1 MIGNLIYDMLEFM
14 KNKILI
20 PIVILGALAAFFSFR
35 YAFAEGKNNKKTV
48 TLETVM
54 ATLSRGHFEP
64 RKIDDSFSVAVFNKT
79 LSSFDYRKNF
89 FTQQDINALSQY
101 KYQIDDEINNGSVEF
116 FDAMDTLFKK
126 RIDLAEGYYKE
137 ILKKP
142 FTFTGNDSVQLNG
155 DDLDYAADDAALKK
169 RWEEYLK
176 YLTLSKYVDLKKA
189 QEPSKDKED
198 TPDEN
203 NDGDAK
209 KDKKPKTDAEL
220 EADARKSVM
229 KGQDYFFKRLRRLDE
244 EDRFAIFINAITN
257 TEDPHTDFLPPEDK
271 ARFDEGMSGSF
282 YGIGAQLQEDE
293 GNIKVVAVIPG
304 SPCWKQGELKVNDV
318 IQKVAQGNAEPVDVE
333 GRDLD
338 DVVKMIRGN
347 KGTTV
352 KLTVKKVD
360 GSLRIIPIIRG
371 EVLREEVFAKSAII
385 EDKGNKTGYIYLPE
399 FYADFN
405 KINGRRCAEDIAIE
419 VQKLKNAGVNGIILD
434 LRNNGGGSLQDVV
447 DMAGLFIDEGPVVQV
462 KTNAGAPEKLYDRGK
477 GTLYDGPLAVM
488 INQGSASASEIMAAA
503 MQDYKRA
510 IIVGSTSFGKG
521 TVQRLIS
528 LDDML
533 RYSNHPSIALNND
546 GGVALGDGIGSLKIT
561 VQKFY
566 RINGGSTQL
575 RGVTP
580 DIILPD
586 PYQDIAMGE
595 RRDKAALKWDEIPA
609 VNYKIVANP
618 VNATQLSTLSASRVN
633 SNGTF
638 NLIKAN
644 AKKLKE
650 KEDNKFYQLNEKRYR
665 QELDEATAISK
676 KMEELEK
683 KANPLTVINPKEDLA
698 KINMDSTS
706 ISKNN
711 DWIKNIK
718 KDIYIAETVNI
729 IKDMNKGAVKL
740 NGATGMK

>member
-1 MIGNLIYDMLEFM
+1 MLAFM

-20 PIVILGALAAFFSFR
+20 PVMILGALAAFLSFR
-35 YAFAEGKNNKKTV
+35 YAFAGGEKNQKTI

-54 ATLSRGHFEP
+54 ATLSRGHFAP

-89 FTQQDINALSQY
+89 FTQQDINALSKY
-101 KYQIDDEINNGSVEF
+101 KYRIDDEINTGSVEF
-116 FDAMDTLFKK
+116 FDVIDTIFRK
-126 RIDLAEGYYKE
+126 RIDQTEGYYKE
-137 ILKKP
+137 ILKTP
-142 FTFTGNDSVQLNG
+142 FTFTDNDSVQLNG
-155 DDLDYAADDAALKK
+155 DDLNYAADEAALKK

-198 TPDEN
+198 KSDE
-203 NDGDAK
+203 DEGGEAK
-209 KDKKPKTDAEL
+209 KDKKPKTDDEL
-220 EADARKSVM
+220 EADARQSVM
-229 KGQDYFFKRLRRLDE
+229 KGQDYFFKRLRKLDD

-293 GNIKVVAVIPG
+293 GNVKVVSVIPG

-360 GSLRIIPIIRG
+360 GSVRVIPIVRG
-371 EVLREEVFAKSAII
+371 EVLREEVFAKSAVI

-405 KINGRRCAEDIAIE
+405 KISGRRCAEDIAIE

-462 KTNAGAPEKLYDRGK
+462 KTNAGAPEKLYDRAK
-477 GTLYDGPLAVM
+477 GTLYDGPLAIM

-510 IIVGSTSFGKG
+510 VIVGSTSFGKG

-528 LDDML
+528 LDEML
-533 RYSNHPSIALNND
+533 RYSNDATAHNSNGELIIPND
-546 GGVALGDGIGSLKIT
+546 GLGSLKIT

-609 VNYKIVANP
+609 VNYKTVPNP
-618 VNATQLSTLSASRVN
+618 VNVAQLSALSTARVN

-638 NLIKAN
+638 NLIKTN

-650 KEDNKFYQLNEKRYR
+650 KEDNNFYQLNEKRYR
-665 QELDEATAISK
+665 KELDEATAISK

-683 KANPLTVINPKEDLA
+683 KATPLTITNPKEDLA
-698 KINMDSTS
+698 KINMDSTNV
-706 ISKNN
+706 SKNS
-711 DWIKNIK
+711 DWLKNIK

-729 IKDMNKGAVKL
+729 INDMNKGVAKL